1 MFFKQTNLPPTLIY
15 FYFFGFVKHWA
26 AVTEH
31 GSMPYIYS
39 PVSVFPFSVNLLN
52 SPWVSTFLGSIQRR
66 LPSLDIVHT
75 LLDAI

>member
-52 SPWVSTFLGSIQRR
+52 SP
-66 LPSLDIVHT
+66 
-75 LLDAI
+75 